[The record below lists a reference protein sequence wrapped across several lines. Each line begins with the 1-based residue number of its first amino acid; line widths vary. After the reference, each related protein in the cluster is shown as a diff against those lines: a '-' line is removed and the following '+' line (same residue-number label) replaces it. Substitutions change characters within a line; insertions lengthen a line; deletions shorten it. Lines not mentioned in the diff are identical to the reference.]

1 MKRQTALVSHEGS
14 MLVEC
19 LVASTLGITVVL
31 AAIAVMQQANAAYI
45 WQQENAAMEEHA
57 NYAIESIARAVRQ
70 AGYRDY
76 VVPIAGYD
84 AIAKGDFIRGA
95 DDRTMKAS
103 SKALEDLEL
112 NAINGSDVLAVH
124 FSGSAHAQDLSMIN
138 CAGFPVTRATSE
150 ANDMGWSIF
159 YVAKNTIGET
169 ELRCKYRGA
178 QQWQSQALVDGVE
191 GFQVLY
197 GIDTDGDG
205 FCNTTLN
212 AKAIDEHDSHND
224 VINQTQN
231 SWWTRVVS
239 VHVSLLLRAKNHA
252 NSPIKTEFFDLFGKE
267 YSASFAQRDPGTHL
281 SWKNIPLNAQ
291 SKFRRIVRTV
301 IYLNQPLTA
310 FD

>member
-57 NYAIESIARAVRQ
+57 NYAIESITRAVRQ

-224 VINQTQN
+224 VMNQTQN

>member
-57 NYAIESIARAVRQ
+57 NYAIESISRAVRQ

-281 SWKNIPLNAQ
+281 LWKNIPLNTQ

-301 IYLNQPLTA
+301 VYLNQPLTA

>member
-1 MKRQTALVSHEGS
+1 
-14 MLVEC
+14 
-19 LVASTLGITVVL
+19 
-31 AAIAVMQQANAAYI
+31 
-45 WQQENAAMEEHA
+45 
-57 NYAIESIARAVRQ
+57 
-70 AGYRDY
+70 
-76 VVPIAGYD
+76 
-84 AIAKGDFIRGA
+84 
-95 DDRTMKAS
+95 
-103 SKALEDLEL
+103 
-112 NAINGSDVLAVH
+112 
-124 FSGSAHAQDLSMIN
+124 
-138 CAGFPVTRATSE
+138 
-150 ANDMGWSIF
+150 MGWSIF

-301 IYLNQPLTA
+301 VYLNQPLTA

>member
-1 MKRQTALVSHEGS
+1 

-301 IYLNQPLTA
+301 VYLNQPLTA

>member
-1 MKRQTALVSHEGS
+1 MKRRVTLVSHEGS

-19 LVASTLGITVVL
+19 LIASTLGITVVL
-31 AAIAVMQQANAAYI
+31 AAIAVMQHANATYI

-57 NYAIESIARAVRQ
+57 NYAIESITRAVRQ

-95 DDRTMKAS
+95 DDRTMKAA
-103 SKALEDLEL
+103 SKGLEELEL
-112 NAINGSDVLAVH
+112 NAINGSDVLAIH

-138 CAGFPVTRATSE
+138 CAGFAVTRATSE
-150 ANDMGWSIF
+150 ARDMGWSIF
-159 YVAKNTIGET
+159 YVAKNTVGET

-178 QQWQSQALVDGVE
+178 QQWQSQALIDGVE
-191 GFQVLY
+191 SFQVLY

-205 FCNTTLN
+205 FCNATLN
-212 AKAIDEHDSHND
+212 AMAIEEHDSHSD
-224 VINQTQN
+224 VINQPHT

-239 VHVSLLLRAKNHA
+239 VHVSLLLRAKNHSNPLSKA
-252 NSPIKTEFFDLFGKE
+252 VFFDLFGKE
-267 YSASFAQRDPGTHL
+267 YAYHFAQRDPGTHL
-281 SWKNIPLNAQ
+281 LRENFPSDAQ
-291 SKFRRIVRTV
+291 SKLRRIVSTV

>member
-301 IYLNQPLTA
+301 VYLNQPLTA

>member
-159 YVAKNTIGET
+159 YVAINTIGET

-301 IYLNQPLTA
+301 VYLNQPLTA

>member
-19 LVASTLGITVVL
+19 LVASTLGVTVVL

-301 IYLNQPLTA
+301 VYLNQPLTA

>member
-1 MKRQTALVSHEGS
+1 

-212 AKAIDEHDSHND
+212 AKAIDEHDSNND

-301 IYLNQPLTA
+301 VYLNQPLTA